1 MRYATLCMAL
11 AVWAAVCTTATA
23 QETVIVCQDEAC
35 SIARSIYPG
44 VRLVEGTT
52 ALEEVIADARRESI
66 DRIIVTR
73 GTWEAA
79 TLNGLR
85 GPLRIEAFVED
96 APWDIVI
103 SGAGG
108 GALEVIN
115 EHVVIEGVTLTGS
128 GGALKVQGGALV
140 DVNRVLFQNV
150 GTGPVID
157 VQNGKL
163 LLVNSVARG
172 SGAPFLRAQAGTEVR
187 AFFNTWRDNA
197 GPIIEAAATATVSV
211 TNSIF
216 HNTTPA
222 TDIFGG
228 AGTVT
233 GTHNRFW
240 PHPGDPL
247 PTPDAGSAVAQ
258 PFFDSSSPNPS
269 RLDFAAVI
277 AGDDSPF
284 IDKAVEV
291 PVKGFADPDGAY
303 LRTDFGRGARRV
315 PWAVTTNRVSLYDI
329 GADEVSLFGGEPQ
342 PCLLDMEW
350 SHNPIG
356 KLPARALTINLWFL
370 NAPVLHSPGAPG
382 YNAGAKAVL
391 VPERPRAQGLFNG
404 ANPAT
409 LRYAIP
415 LEVTF
420 ASSDFIRLTNPNPIE
435 TQLPGTNEFADG
447 LAELWIMSGS
457 GTRIEFCLWSDLT
470 LRDLEAVID
479 TTPPRLVFPQAPS
492 EWQDDTTG
500 NDTLAVPGETYL
512 PSAPTVTV
520 PVPLVTSVPQ
530 TELVPA
536 GGGSM
541 SAPPNGSGPH
551 LFFNPGAVITPG
563 AAPTPL
569 DFQVKATFE
578 DRGPAG
584 AETVMVSGFNPALP
598 GTVTGP
604 ASRILRNDAAVA
616 DRLPQPPLW
625 VFDAGYGSAIRADDV
640 FTASFT
646 ARDED
651 GDWAGSYEVLDATW
665 SSNDSAGTPSIPWER
680 VGNAAGNMAGP
691 FANAWHVAVRFSAE
705 DVAGNRAEQDVLLD
719 PLHLWWFITTGA
731 TLQPGNDQRFA
742 PESLVF
748 SWQLQR
754 ALEPEDAAK
763 RDVPPLFAFRLYEN
777 VSAPQS
783 RAGRYE
789 PVAWSEGGSGPA
801 GWSAWRAWTG
811 ASPNYFLDQGIVE
824 NYSGRWLMLVVLG
837 IDEAGNLQPWPFAG
851 DPDGLVLYDH
861 DGGPSWVRFY
871 IEPSE
876 TVVTLGLNATFWW
889 DDVLQTHPNGQWNL
903 DVGRHLQ
910 GETVFPNATVV
921 PMEPDPLNRQ
931 LMALFD
937 LDVTGGVDGDS
948 DYVEWELEEAGVPRP
963 APVAG
968 RIALSEDGGTVI
980 GDLSRELYV
989 RVPLI
994 RMDPAVH
1001 HMPEWQMLDAADLD
1015 PADYEDFFALGDRT
1029 AYLLRLQQGLYP
1041 GTERVISTV
1050 GEANNIL
1057 REAWRILYPR
1067 RVEDAPVLR
1076 PDILHFRQP
1085 QAPVLTEFGYL
1096 DRNGDG
1102 KLTTEDL
1109 VDAVQYVFRARVILD
1124 DGDVVSPWRNYY
1136 FTVVREAGRFLEP
1149 RGSADE
1155 QVYKIFER

>member
-1 MRYATLCMAL
+1 MRYATLRMAL
-11 AVWAAVCTTATA
+11 AVWAAVCMTATA
-23 QETVIVCQDEAC
+23 QETVVVCQGDAC
-35 SIARSIYPG
+35 AAARPLYPG
-44 VRLVEGTT
+44 ARVVEGPT
-52 ALEEVIADARRESI
+52 ALEDVIAEARLVSI

-96 APWDIVI
+96 KPWDVI
-103 SGAGG
+103 IAGAGG

-150 GTGPVID
+150 GSGPVID

-197 GPIIEAAATATVSV
+197 GPIIEAAADATVSV

-216 HNTTPA
+216 HNTTPE

-228 AGTVT
+228 AGMVT

-240 PHPGDPL
+240 PGPGDPL
-247 PTPDAGSAVAQ
+247 PTPDAGSDVAQ
-258 PFFDSSSPNPS
+258 AFFDASSPDPA

-277 AGDDSPF
+277 VVDDSPF
-284 IDKAVEV
+284 IDKAVEA
-291 PVKGFADPDGAY
+291 PVTGFADPGGAY
-303 LRTDFGRGARRV
+303 LRSDFGGGARRV
-315 PWAVTTNRVSLYDI
+315 PWPITTNRVSLYDI
-329 GADEVSLFGGEPQ
+329 GADEVSFFGGDLQ

-356 KLPARALTINLWFL
+356 KLPARALTINLWFV
-370 NAPVLHSPGAPG
+370 NAPVLHNPGTPG

-404 ANPAT
+404 ADPAT

-415 LEVTF
+415 LEVTH
-420 ASSDFIRLTNPNPIE
+420 ASGDFISLTNPNPIE

-447 LAELWIMSGS
+447 LAELWIMSGA
-457 GTRIEFCLWSDLT
+457 GARMEFCLWSDLV

-479 TTPPRLVFPQAPS
+479 TTPPRLVFPQAAA
-492 EWQDDTTG
+492 EWRDNAGG
-500 NDTLAVPGETYL
+500 NDTLMVPGSTYL
-512 PSAPTVTV
+512 PSARHVTV
-520 PVPLVTSVPQ
+520 PLPTLPDGVQ
-530 TELVPA
+530 QKEKAIPA

-541 SAPPNGSGPH
+541 SRPPNGVGPH
-551 LFFNPGAVITPG
+551 LFFNTGAVVTPT

-569 DFQVKATFE
+569 HFGVTATFE
-578 DRGPAG
+578 DRGPEG
-584 AETVMVSGFNPALP
+584 AETVMVSGFNPALT

-604 ASRILRNDAAVA
+604 ASRILRNDGPVA

-625 VFDAGYGSAIRADDV
+625 LFDAGYGSAIRADDAFRAT
-640 FTASFT
+640 FTAT
-646 ARDED
+646 DDD
-651 GDWAGSYEVLDATW
+651 GDWAGSYEVLGATW
-665 SSNDSAGTPSIPWER
+665 ESVDETGTPSIPWER

-705 DVAGNRAEQDVLLD
+705 DVAGNRTEQDVLLD

-789 PVAWSEGGSGPA
+789 PVAWREGGSGPA

-837 IDEAGNLQPWPFAG
+837 IDEAGNVQPWPFAG
-851 DPDGLVLYDH
+851 DPNGLVLYDH

-876 TVVTLGLNATFWW
+876 TAVTLGLNATFWW
-889 DDVLQTHPNGQWNL
+889 DDVLEERAGRQWNE
-903 DVGRHLQ
+903 DVGRPNMQ
-910 GETVFPNATVV
+910 RESVFPNATVV

-931 LMALFD
+931 LMALFN
-937 LDVTGGVDGDS
+937 LDVTGGVDGID
-948 DYVEWELEEAGVPRP
+948 DYLVWELEEAGVPRP
-963 APVAG
+963 APVKG

-980 GDLSRELYV
+980 GDLSRELHV

-1001 HMPEWQMLDAADLD
+1001 YMPEWQMLDAADLD

-1050 GEANNIL
+1050 DDANTIL
-1057 REAWRILYPR
+1057 RATWDILYPR
-1067 RVEDAPVLR
+1067 RVQD
-1076 PDILHFRQP
+1076 
-1085 QAPVLTEFGYL
+1085 APVLTEFGYL

-1109 VDAVQYVFRARVILD
+1109 VDAVQYVFRARVILND
-1124 DGDVVSPWRNYY
+1124 NATGAEVRVVSPWRNYY